1 MKIFAYDSI
10 HKNWLLFKDPLE
22 IFSTHSSQE
31 VSVLLEK
38 IELQSKEKKLHALGL
53 LSYEASLAFDPQFNI
68 QKNQYHNM
76 PLAMF
81 GLFESYEVL
90 PEILPEQN
98 LEIAEKIVAINS
110 VRRFIECKLI

>member
-38 IELQSKEKKLHALGL
+38 IELQSKEKK
-53 LSYEASLAFDPQFNI
+53 SCSW
-68 QKNQYHNM
+68 
-76 PLAMF
+76 
-81 GLFESYEVL
+81 LFVL
-90 PEILPEQN
+90 R
-98 LEIAEKIVAINS
+98 S
-110 VRRFIECKLI
+110 FSCF

>member
-38 IELQSKEKKLHALGL
+38 IELQSKEKNYML
-53 LSYEASLAFDPQFNI
+53 LAFCLT
-68 QKNQYHNM
+68 K
-76 PLAMF
+76 L
-81 GLFESYEVL
+81 LL
-90 PEILPEQN
+90 LLTLN
-98 LEIAEKIVAINS
+98 LTFKKINTI
-110 VRRFIECKLI
+110 ICL